1 MSNESD
7 VHRSNQ
13 GERHAMNAVQWSRTW
28 GPFQQRRA
36 ALWMLAVMIG
46 SAAGTAQAQTSGCSL
61 TSYTDPPREVL
72 DCANGLSVT
81 AEKSATYKLV
91 DRNRDG
97 QPEALEVT
105 NKGVLIEWSARRR
118 GGFQVLTPHAIASVR
133 GTVWAVDVKSAAT
146 SVFVQSGR
154 VGVTR
159 PSGGAASNVVLN
171 AGDGVDVSSG
181 GGPLE
186 RKRWPR
192 ERALHLLARFGR

>member
-1 MSNESD
+1 MK
-7 VHRSNQ
+7 
-13 GERHAMNAVQWSRTW
+13 ALQWSRTSVL
-28 GPFQQRRA
+28 PPQRSA
-36 ALWMLAVMIG
+36 SLWLLTVLVG
-46 SAAGTAQAQTSGCSL
+46 SLAGTASAQTPGCSL

-81 AEKSATYKLV
+81 AEKFAAYKLV

-105 NKGVLIEWSARRR
+105 NKGVLIEWAARRR

-133 GTVWAVDVKSAAT
+133 GTVWAVDVTPATT

-154 VGVTR
+154 VGVALPATR
-159 PSGGAASNVVLN
+159 AAAGVLLN

-181 GGPLE
+181 GGPLK
-186 RKRWPR
+186 RKRWSR